1 LYLKKNKLR
10 IDLGSFACFSDDDLL
25 LIWQFPLLYQEG
37 VENVLFSWRRILSWM
52 LNGFISAIIIFFF
65 CTKAMELQAFDA
77 EGRTAGKDILGVTM
91 YNCVVWVVN
100 LQMALAISYFT
111 MIQHF
116 FIWGSIFFWYLF
128 LMVYGAM
135 PSHFST
141 NAYKVFIEAL
151 APSPSYWLVTFFV
164 VISTLIPYFSY
175 AAIQMRFFP
184 MYHEIVQWI
193 RYEGNIKDPE
203 FCDMVRQI
211 SLRPTTVGSTARLA
225 ATAHHV
231 RDRNV
236 KNGR

>member
-1 LYLKKNKLR
+1 
-10 IDLGSFACFSDDDLL
+10 
-25 LIWQFPLLYQEG
+25 
-37 VENVLFSWRRILSWM
+37 M
-52 LNGFISAIIIFFF
+52 LNGFISALIIFFF

-77 EGRTAGKDILGVTM
+77 QGRTAGKDILGVTM
-91 YNCVVWVVN
+91 YTCVVWVVN

-111 MIQHF
+111 LIQHF

-128 LMVYGAM
+128 VVVYGAM

-141 NAYKVFIEAL
+141 NAYKVFTEAL

-175 AAIQMRFFP
+175 AAIKMRFFP

-193 RYEGNIKDPE
+193 RYEGRIKDPE
-203 FCDMVRQI
+203 FCDMVRQR

-225 ATAHHV
+225 ARAHHV
-231 RDRNV
+231 RD
-236 KNGR
+236 KC